1 MLCNVA
7 NIINI
12 APSIVAGIVAGDR
25 LCNDYLEKMEVEVKT
40 CIVLRIPFRIRENM
54 QTIKITVD

>member
-12 APSIVAGIVAGDR
+12 APSIVAGYR

-54 QTIKITVD
+54 QTIKIIID